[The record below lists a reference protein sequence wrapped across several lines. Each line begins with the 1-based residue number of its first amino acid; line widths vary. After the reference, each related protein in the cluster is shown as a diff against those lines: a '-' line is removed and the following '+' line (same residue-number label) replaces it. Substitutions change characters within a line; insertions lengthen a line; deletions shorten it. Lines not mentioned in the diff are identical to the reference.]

1 MAQNNQ
7 ETEGSVKIKGNPYT
21 KVWKRRDE
29 FLLDIGF
36 KDLIKEKELTS
47 LKRETTIVEENDEF
61 LHMLCTLS
69 VQFGDIDF
77 SIEGNARN
85 WKTHTKEDAKLIEKC
100 ESIAF
105 GRALSVLGYGG
116 EMATAEEMESIDEDG
131 KQIEKN
137 HAMKKAKAE
146 KARAKAK
153 AEAEKAKAKTDE
165 VQQQRDGAGRDTAVS
180 FDLLSGIGIFKDR
193 LLELGMESS
202 AIGKLWIDEFGDR
215 KRDELD
221 VDELQKFFN
230 ILEDSIKVLE
240 AKGEEATG

>member
-146 KARAKAK
+146 AEKARAKAK
-153 AEAEKAKAKTDE
+153 TDTKVEPFTEEQRFEK
-165 VQQQRDGAGRDTAVS
+165 RDNAVI
-180 FDLLSGIGIFKDR
+180 FDLSSKIRTAKDK
-193 LLELGMESS
+193 LAELGM
-202 AIGKLWIDEFGDR
+202 APTARGKLYKDEFGER
-215 KRDELD
+215 KTDTLSG
-221 VDELQKFFN
+221 DELQKFFN

-240 AKGEEATG
+240 DKAKEATG

>member
-1 MAQNNQ
+1 MPQQKQKPDDGAV
-7 ETEGSVKIKGNPYT
+7 SIKGNPYT

-36 KDLIKEKELTS
+36 KALIKEKELTS

-137 HAMKKAKAE
+137 HALKEAKKAE
-146 KARAKAK
+146 
-153 AEAEKAKAKTDE
+153 E
-165 VQQQRDGAGRDTAVS
+165 VKKQQQGFEDRDSAVS
-180 FDLLSGIGIFKDR
+180 FSLNSEIQTAKKR
-193 LLELGMESS
+193 LLELSMS
-202 AIGKLWIDEFGDR
+202 AGAITKLYKEEFYEKKSDTLNTE
-215 KRDELD
+215 ELK
-221 VDELQKFFN
+221 KFLG
-230 ILEDSIKVLE
+230 ILKTSIKELE
-240 AKGEEATG
+240 VKPEEEAAV

>member
-1 MAQNNQ
+1 MPEKNQ
-7 ETEGSVKIKGNPYT
+7 TPDSGSVKIKGNPYT

-36 KDLIKEKELTS
+36 KALINEKELTS

-69 VQFGDIDF
+69 VQFGDLDF
-77 SIEGNARN
+77 NVEGNARN

-116 EMATAEEMESIDEDG
+116 EMATAEEMQSIDEDG

-137 HAMKKAKAE
+137 HAMKEAKKAE
-146 KARAKAK
+146 
-153 AEAEKAKAKTDE
+153 E
-165 VQQQRDGAGRDTAVS
+165 VKKQQQQGFEDRESAVS
-180 FDLLSGIGIFKDR
+180 FGTKGKITNAKNK
-193 LLELGMESS
+193 LLELGMSAGAITKLYTEEYGERKSDTLNTEELKKFLSNLKSS
-202 AIGKLWIDEFGDR
+202 IE
-215 KRDELD
+215 
-221 VDELQKFFN
+221 
-230 ILEDSIKVLE
+230 VLE
-240 AKGEEATG
+240 KTETTEQVS

>member
-1 MAQNNQ
+1 MPEKNQ
-7 ETEGSVKIKGNPYT
+7 TPDSGSVKIKGNPYT

-36 KDLIKEKELTS
+36 KALINEKELTS

-69 VQFGDIDF
+69 VQFGDLDF
-77 SIEGNARN
+77 NVEGNARN

-116 EMATAEEMESIDEDG
+116 EMATAEEMQSIDEDG

-137 HAMKKAKAE
+137 HAMKKAK
-146 KARAKAK
+146 
-153 AEAEKAKAKTDE
+153 EAEE
-165 VQQQRDGAGRDTAVS
+165 VKKQQQQGFEDRESAVS
-180 FDLLSGIGIFKDR
+180 FGTKGEITNAKNKLLG
-193 LLELGMESS
+193 LGMSAKAISKLYTEEYGERKSDTLNTEELKKFLSNLKSS
-202 AIGKLWIDEFGDR
+202 IE
-215 KRDELD
+215 
-221 VDELQKFFN
+221 
-230 ILEDSIKVLE
+230 VLE
-240 AKGEEATG
+240 KTETTEQVS